1 VKSQDIVK
9 AEAELTDVRKAAIA
23 AGHRMATLERDAEAI
38 HTRTLLSCTA
48 RFVSTKQDGVHAL
61 IVDDH
66 AVAIEISGGD
76 APGL

>member
-1 VKSQDIVK
+1 MKSQDIVK
-9 AEAELTDVRKAAIA
+9 AEAELTGVRKAAIA
-23 AGHRMATLERDAEAI
+23 AGHRMAI